1 MSLQDLLLQS
11 TIVMTYWISW
21 FSTPSY
27 PQKRR
32 KLHKNFL
39 VRTIIISLHK
49 NFLIRTIII
58 SSCYFSQASKD
69 FAGLSLSLSLSLSLE
84 CGFDLPTFLGCF
96 CLDTKWLVIW
106 RLFVCGFIEKVRV
119 FQLLLLLVWFINS
132 WLDVLSN
139 NSFMNE
145 SFWWMVD
152 YE

>member
-1 MSLQDLLLQS
+1 
-11 TIVMTYWISW
+11 MTYWIYW

-27 PQKRR
+27 LQKRR
-32 KLHKNFL
+32 KLHM
-39 VRTIIISLHK
+39 

-58 SSCYFSQASKD
+58 SSLAKISVHSFYSMLLFT
-69 FAGLSLSLSLSLSLE
+69 SLEGFCRSLSLSLSLE

-119 FQLLLLLVWFINS
+119 FQLLLLFVWFINS